1 MTRGG
6 GKRSTVDEA
15 YAVCRAVAQREAKN
29 FYYSFRVLP
38 EHKRNAMCAVYA
50 FMRRAD
56 DISDDET
63 MPVAERKQVMSQ
75 WLDVWRAART
85 SGCSGDP
92 VFVALNDTQ
101 KRFAIP
107 DVLLEDLVRGTTMDL
122 EESQPGVV
130 VAANPTMSAEP
141 DTFQIYES
149 FAGLY
154 RYCYLVASIVGLVC
168 IRIFGYSDPRAELL
182 AEKTGVAFQLTN
194 ILRDVREDAE
204 RGRIYLPL
212 EDLGESDVSVEQLL
226 RVAHKQLPSNAA
238 ANVLAL
244 EAARAREYYTAA
256 EELLPLIDRDSRAAL
271 WVLVTIYR
279 GLLERIIAKDYD
291 VFSERVSV
299 STQRKLMIL
308 TQGMGMALLNRMTP

>member
-1 MTRGG
+1 VTIA
-6 GKRSTVDEA
+6 EA
-15 YAVCRAVAQREAKN
+15 YAVCSAIAQREAKN

-50 FMRRAD
+50 FMRHAD
-56 DISDDET
+56 DISDNEAV
-63 MPVAERKQVMSQ
+63 PLPERREVMAR
-75 WLDVWRAART
+75 WLEAWRGARR
-85 SGCSGDP
+85 SGVSDDP

-107 DVLLEDLVRGTTMDL
+107 DALLEDLVRGTTMDL

-130 VAANPTMSAEP
+130 AVTVAIASEQGSQTR
-141 DTFQIYES
+141 TLQIYET
-149 FAGLY
+149 FDCLY
-154 RYCYLVASIVGLVC
+154 RYSYLVASVVGLVC

-194 ILRDVREDAE
+194 ILRDVREDTE

-212 EDLGESDVSVEQLL
+212 RDLEANQLSVEHLVL
-226 RVAHKQLPSNAA
+226 AA
-238 ANVLAL
+238 QNKEKPETVINLLAL
-244 EAARAREYYTAA
+244 EASRAQEFYASA

-279 GLLERIIAKDYD
+279 GLLERIIARNYD

-299 STQRKLMIL
+299 PTSKKLMIL
-308 TQGMGMALLNRMTP
+308 AQGMAMALRNRVGS

>member
-1 MTRGG
+1 MTIA
-6 GKRSTVDEA
+6 EA
-15 YAVCRAVAQREAKN
+15 YAVCSAIAQREAKN

-38 EHKRNAMCAVYA
+38 KHKRNAMCAVYA

-63 MPVAERKQVMSQ
+63 LPLKERREVMAR
-75 WLDVWRAART
+75 WLEAWRDARR
-85 SGCSGDP
+85 SGVSDDP
-92 VFVALNDTQ
+92 VFLALNDTQ

-107 DVLLEDLVRGTTMDL
+107 DTLLEDLVRGTTMDL

-130 VAANPTMSAEP
+130 TVT
-141 DTFQIYES
+141 DTTGTEQGSRTRTLQIYES
-149 FAGLY
+149 FDGLY
-154 RYCYLVASIVGLVC
+154 RYCYLVASVVGLVC

-212 EDLGESDVSVEQLL
+212 RDLEANQVSVDHLVL
-226 RVAHKQLPSNAA
+226 AA
-238 ANVLAL
+238 QNKAKSETVIHLFAL
-244 EAARAREYYTAA
+244 EASRAREFYVSA

-279 GLLERIIAKDYD
+279 GLLERIIARNYD

-299 STQRKLMIL
+299 PTSKKLMIL
-308 TQGMGMALLNRMTP
+308 AQGMGMAVRNRMDS

>member
-1 MTRGG
+1 VTIA
-6 GKRSTVDEA
+6 EA
-15 YAVCRAVAQREAKN
+15 YAVCSAIAQREAKN

-56 DISDDET
+56 DISDDERL
-63 MPVAERKQVMSQ
+63 PVAERRAVMAR
-75 WLDVWRAART
+75 WLEAWRDARRRGV
-85 SGCSGDP
+85 SDDP
-92 VFVALNDTQ
+92 VFLALNDTQ

-107 DVLLEDLVRGTTMDL
+107 DALMEDLVRGTTMDL
-122 EESQPGVV
+122 EESQSGVV
-130 VAANPTMSAEP
+130 TVT
-141 DTFQIYES
+141 DTTGTEQGSRTQTLQIYET
-149 FAGLY
+149 FDGLY
-154 RYCYLVASIVGLVC
+154 RYCYLVASVVGLVC

-212 EDLGESDVSVEQLL
+212 RDIEANQLSVEHLVLAVQNKEKPETVINL
-226 RVAHKQLPSNAA
+226 
-238 ANVLAL
+238 LAL
-244 EAARAREYYTAA
+244 EASRAQEFYASA

-279 GLLERIIAKDYD
+279 GLLERIIARNYD

-299 STQRKLMIL
+299 PTSKKLMIL
-308 TQGMGMALLNRMTP
+308 AQGMAMALRNRVGS

>member
-1 MTRGG
+1 VTIA
-6 GKRSTVDEA
+6 EA
-15 YAVCRAVAQREAKN
+15 YAVCSAIAQREAKN

-56 DISDDET
+56 DISDDERL
-63 MPVAERKQVMSQ
+63 PVAERRAVMAR
-75 WLDVWRAART
+75 WLEAWRDARRRGV
-85 SGCSGDP
+85 SDDP
-92 VFVALNDTQ
+92 VFLALNDTQ

-107 DVLLEDLVRGTTMDL
+107 DALLEDLVRGTTMDL
-122 EESQPGVV
+122 EESQSGVV
-130 VAANPTMSAEP
+130 TVT
-141 DTFQIYES
+141 DTTGTEQGSRTRTLQIYET
-149 FAGLY
+149 FDGLY
-154 RYCYLVASIVGLVC
+154 RYSYLVASVVGLVC

-194 ILRDVREDAE
+194 ILRDVREDTE

-212 EDLGESDVSVEQLL
+212 RDLEANQLSVEHLVL
-226 RVAHKQLPSNAA
+226 AA
-238 ANVLAL
+238 QNKEKPETVINLLAL
-244 EAARAREYYTAA
+244 EASRAQEFYASA

-279 GLLERIIAKDYD
+279 GLLERIIARNYD

-299 STQRKLMIL
+299 PTSKKLMIL
-308 TQGMGMALLNRMTP
+308 AQGMAMALRNRVGS

>member
-1 MTRGG
+1 VT
-6 GKRSTVDEA
+6 TVEA
-15 YAVCRAVAQREAKN
+15 YAVCRTIAQREAKN

-63 MPVAERKQVMSQ
+63 LPVAERREVMGR
-75 WLDVWRAART
+75 WLEAWRDARR
-85 SGCSGDP
+85 SGVSDDP
-92 VFVALNDTQ
+92 VFLALNDTQ
-101 KRFAIP
+101 KRLAIP
-107 DVLLEDLVRGTTMDL
+107 DALLEDLVRGTTMDL

-130 VAANPTMSAEP
+130 VVTDTMITESGRRTR
-141 DTFQIYES
+141 TFQIYES
-149 FAGLY
+149 FDGLY
-154 RYCYLVASIVGLVC
+154 RYCYLVASVVGLVC

-194 ILRDVREDAE
+194 ILRDVSEDAE

-212 EDLGESDVSVEQLL
+212 QDLEARHVSVEQL
-226 RVAHKQLPSNAA
+226 
-238 ANVLAL
+238 VLAAQNKERPETVINL
-244 EAARAREYYTAA
+244 LAQEASRAREFYASA

-279 GLLERIIAKDYD
+279 GLLERIVARNYD

-299 STQRKLMIL
+299 PTSKKMMIL
-308 TQGMGMALLNRMTP
+308 AQGMAMAVCNRMGP